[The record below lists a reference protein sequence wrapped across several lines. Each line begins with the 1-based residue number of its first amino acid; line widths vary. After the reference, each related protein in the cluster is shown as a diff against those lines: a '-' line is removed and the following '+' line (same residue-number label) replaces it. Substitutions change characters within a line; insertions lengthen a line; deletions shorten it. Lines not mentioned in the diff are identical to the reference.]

1 MTFFRKPYP
10 LFLIPYPH
18 KMRLLAT
25 IAAALLLL
33 PLTGARPARHAYHST
48 ITELRYNPAKKQLE
62 LAVKVFT
69 DDFEK
74 ALSQGQPKA
83 VSLSQPGPL
92 PLVLADTYFQRT
104 LQVRTLAGA
113 RLPMQVLGMQ
123 GENDGYWFYC
133 KVPLPGPVAG
143 VKLRQ
148 AVLLDAFADEMNIVN
163 VEANGKKQS
172 ALFRAGHEEEVVK
185 W

>member
-1 MTFFRKPYP
+1 
-10 LFLIPYPH
+10 
-18 KMRLLAT
+18 MRLLAPL
-25 IAAALLLL
+25 AAVLLLF
-33 PLTGARPARHAYHST
+33 PLAGARPARHAYHST

-62 LAVKVFT
+62 LSVKVFA

-74 ALSQGQPKA
+74 AISQGQPKT
-83 VSLSQPGPL
+83 VSLTEPGPR
-92 PLVLADTYFQRT
+92 PLVLATAYFHNT
-104 LQVRTLAGA
+104 LQISTLNDK
-113 RLPMQVLGMQ
+113 RLPLQVLGMQ
-123 GENDGYWFYC
+123 AENDGYWFYC
-133 KVPLPGPVAG
+133 KVALPGPVTG

-172 ALFRAGHEEEVVK
+172 ALFRAGHEEEVVN